1 MDTKMI
7 RTLFELNTLQSLGAV
22 HSATETNTEGTN
34 FFQSLLNEMTSE
46 SSISDSLSSFS
57 ASTLGSIQSPQGSN
71 RFAFFTT
78 PSVNS
83 LTDATQYV
91 DQVSASRPPLAYNGG
106 NVNTAY
112 AQLINKAAK
121 KYDVPP
127 ALIAAVIKQES
138 NFNKDVVSH
147 AGATGLMQLMPGTA
161 KFLGVSNSSDPEQ
174 NIMGG
179 AKYLRQMLD
188 QFGGDLKLSLAAY
201 NAGPGNVRK
210 YGGIPPFR
218 ETQNYVT
225 KVMNNYNA
233 YTV

>member
-7 RTLFELNTLQSLGAV
+7 RTLFELNSLQSLGAV
-22 HSATETNTEGTN
+22 HSATETETGATD
-34 FFQSLLNEMTSE
+34 FFQTLLNEMTNE

-57 ASTLGSIQSPQGSN
+57 ATTLGSIQSPQGADP
-71 RFAFFTT
+71 FAFFST

-83 LTDATQYV
+83 PADALQYI
-91 DQVSASRPPLAYNGG
+91 DQVSASRPPLTYNEGSISS
-106 NVNTAY
+106 AY
-112 AQLINKAAK
+112 APLITKAAK
-121 KYDVPP
+121 KYDVPA

-138 NFNKDVVSH
+138 NFNKDAVSH

-161 KFLGVSNSSDPEQ
+161 KFLGVSNASDPEQ

-188 QFGGDLKLSLAAY
+188 QFGGDMKLSLAAY

-225 KVMNNYNA
+225 KVMNNYN
-233 YTV
+233 TFNV

>member
-1 MDTKMI
+1 M
-7 RTLFELNTLQSLGAV
+7 
-22 HSATETNTEGTN
+22 
-34 FFQSLLNEMTSE
+34 
-46 SSISDSLSSFS
+46 
-57 ASTLGSIQSPQGSN
+57 
-71 RFAFFTT
+71 FAFTSP

-83 LTDATQYV
+83 PTDALNYIN
-91 DQVSASRPPLAYNGG
+91 QVSASRPPLAYNGG
-106 NVNTAY
+106 SVSTAY
-112 AQLINKAAK
+112 EPLITKAAK
-121 KYDVPP
+121 KYDIPP

-138 NFNKDVVSH
+138 NFNKDAVSH

-161 KFLGVSNSSDPEQ
+161 KFLGVSNAADPEQ

-188 QFGGDLKLSLAAY
+188 QFGGDMKLSLAAY

-210 YGGIPPFR
+210 YDGVPPFR

-233 YTV
+233 FKA

>member
-1 MDTKMI
+1 MDTRMI
-7 RTLFELNTLQSLGAV
+7 RTLFELDTLQSLGAV
-22 HSATETNTEGTN
+22 QSAAETKTDAPD
-34 FFQSLLNEMTSE
+34 FFQLLLNEMTSKN
-46 SSISDSLSSFS
+46 SISDSLSGFS
-57 ASTLGSIQSPQGSN
+57 ASTLGSIQSPQGMN
-71 RFAFFTT
+71 PFAFYTT
-78 PSVNS
+78 PTVNS
-83 LTDATQYV
+83 LSDATQYI
-91 DQVSASRPPLAYNGG
+91 DQVSASRPPLSYDGG
-106 NVNTAY
+106 SVSTAY
-112 AQLINKAAK
+112 APLIKKAAK

-161 KFLGVSNSSDPEQ
+161 KFLGVSNASDPEQ

-210 YGGIPPFR
+210 YDGIPPFR

-225 KVMNNYNA
+225 KVMNNYKT

>member
-1 MDTKMI
+1 MDARMI

-22 HSATETNTEGTN
+22 NSATETKTGGQE
-34 FFQSLLNEMTSE
+34 FFQSLLNEMTNE

-57 ASTLGSIQSPQGSN
+57 ATTLGSIQSPQGMN
-71 RFAFFTT
+71 PFVFGAT
-78 PSVNS
+78 PTINS
-83 LTDATQYV
+83 PADATQYIEKV
-91 DQVSASRPPLAYNGG
+91 TSSRPPLSYNGG
-106 NVNTAY
+106 NLNTEY
-112 AQLINKAAK
+112 APLISAAAK

-127 ALIAAVIKQES
+127 SLIAAVIKQES

-147 AGATGLMQLMPGTA
+147 AGAKGLMQLMPGTA
-161 KFLGVSNSSDPEQ
+161 KFLGVTNPSDPEQ

-210 YGGIPPFR
+210 YDGIPPFR

-225 KVMNNYNA
+225 KVMNNYN
-233 YTV
+233 TFNV